1 MLGRVRIFRSV
12 DGSAITMTS
21 GFVSQ
26 KDSSHRL
33 RQIAKQAV
41 KDFASTCFWN
51 VRLSDDLLDDLPIIF
66 ERLRKYGGLKGWRIA
81 ADIESLA
88 GKEAVRWR

>member
-1 MLGRVRIFRSV
+1 
-12 DGSAITMTS
+12 MTS
-21 GFVSQ
+21 NSFISQ
-26 KDSSHRL
+26 KDSSQLLHH
-33 RQIAKQAV
+33 IAKQAV

-51 VRLSDDLLDDLPIIF
+51 VRLSGDLRKDLPLIF

-81 ADIESLA
+81 ADIEGLA